1 MKVGFVSLG
10 CCKNLVDSE
19 HIMGMLKKNGHEI
32 VSNPKNAQAIVINTC
47 GFITSAKE
55 EAIST
60 IFEMASYKENK
71 LEKLI
76 VCGCLAQRYQ
86 EALETEIPEIDAV
99 IPIKDY
105 SKLAETMEEVLG
117 KETENPTAYGKER
130 VMSTQPWRSYVK
142 ISDGCSNHCTYC
154 AIPLIRGDQVSRTIE
169 EIVEEAKELASYGVK
184 ELTLIAQDTSKYGLD
199 NYGELRL
206 ADLIREVDKIE
217 GLHWIRI
224 LYLYPDEIEDE
235 VLVAMKESKKV
246 VPYFDIPM
254 QHANNRLLKAM
265 NRRGTKE
272 HAYEIVDKINSMFEN
287 PTLRTTL
294 IVGFP
299 GETEE
304 DFEELMEFISKV
316 RWDRMG
322 AFTYSKEEDTKA
334 FDMKPEVDEEIAQ
347 NRLDRLMALQARISL
362 EKNQEKI
369 GSIVEV
375 LVEEKEGLTNKY
387 RGRSAAD
394 APDEVDG
401 KVIFSCDEFIPLGS
415 FVQVEI
421 TDASQFD
428 LYGKIH
434 RI

>member
-1 MKVGFVSLG
+1 MKIGFVSLG

-19 HIMGMLKKNGHEI
+19 QIMGMLKRNGHEI
-32 VSNPKNAQAIVINTC
+32 VSNPRDAQAIIINTC

-55 EAIST
+55 ESINT
-60 IFEMASYKENK
+60 IFEMAAYKEKK

-86 EALETEIPEIDAV
+86 KALEEEIPEIDAV
-99 IPIKDY
+99 IPVKDY
-105 SKLAETMEEVLG
+105 GQLSNKLEQILG
-117 KETENPTAYGKER
+117 DASFNEYGKDR
-130 VMSTQPWRSYVK
+130 VLSTQPWRSYTK

-169 EIVEEAKELASYGVK
+169 DIVEEAKYMASIGVK

-199 NYGELRL
+199 NYGELKL
-206 ADLIREVDKIE
+206 AQLIREVNKVE

-224 LYLYPDEIEDE
+224 LYLYPDEIEDD
-235 VLVAMKESKKV
+235 VLVAMKECEKV

-272 HAYEIVDKINSMFEN
+272 HAYEIIDKINSMFEN

-299 GETEE
+299 GETED
-304 DFEELMEFISKV
+304 DFEELMEFIKNV

-334 FDMKPEVDEEIAQ
+334 FDMKPEVDEKVAQ
-347 NRLDRLMALQARISL
+347 ERLDRLMALQAQISL

-369 GSIVEV
+369 GKIVEV

-401 KVIFSCDEFIPLGS
+401 QVIFTCDEYIPLGS

-428 LYGKIH
+428 LYGKIY